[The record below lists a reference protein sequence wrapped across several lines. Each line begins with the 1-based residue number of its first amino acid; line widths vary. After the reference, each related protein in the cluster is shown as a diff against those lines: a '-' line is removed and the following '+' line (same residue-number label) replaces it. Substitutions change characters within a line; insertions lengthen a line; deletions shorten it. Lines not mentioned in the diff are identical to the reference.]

1 MNVTATTGSW
11 LIGGAGRSG
20 KTTLADALRA
30 HSRTVA
36 GFPLEGV
43 FHVYLQRRFPFFR
56 HQRRR
61 LITEYMDRPRYMD
74 ALRTKVE
81 RPRDHLVAGS
91 EQLAEAVPDG
101 ITNPISLFAWIL
113 DRYAEERGKQ
123 AWAVFDLLPELRFAT
138 YRRLLP
144 GARLVVMQRTPEEAV
159 AEALFWRT
167 YPDAPEDR
175 QRRFQNI
182 LFQWCLSRRVAEL
195 HRERNPDAVAIFSFN
210 ALVRGDEDEIERM
223 ANTFDMNPDD
233 VRSAFGFDPPF
244 SHVEGGAFR
253 GPDGNVRTLLTD
265 RELADIRQVAAG
277 HYPRRDLAVLLG
289 LAGVAPVLAR
299 GLGDFLMYPGMII
312 RRRMN
317 ALRQRAADASAGIR
331 LFLGAAE

>member
-113 DRYAEERGKQ
+113 DRYAEERGK
-123 AWAVFDLLPELRFAT
+123 
-138 YRRLLP
+138 
-144 GARLVVMQRTPEEAV
+144 
-159 AEALFWRT
+159 
-167 YPDAPEDR
+167 
-175 QRRFQNI
+175 
-182 LFQWCLSRRVAEL
+182 
-195 HRERNPDAVAIFSFN
+195 
-210 ALVRGDEDEIERM
+210 
-223 ANTFDMNPDD
+223 
-233 VRSAFGFDPPF
+233 
-244 SHVEGGAFR
+244 
-253 GPDGNVRTLLTD
+253 
-265 RELADIRQVAAG
+265 
-277 HYPRRDLAVLLG
+277 
-289 LAGVAPVLAR
+289 
-299 GLGDFLMYPGMII
+299 
-312 RRRMN
+312 
-317 ALRQRAADASAGIR
+317 
-331 LFLGAAE
+331 